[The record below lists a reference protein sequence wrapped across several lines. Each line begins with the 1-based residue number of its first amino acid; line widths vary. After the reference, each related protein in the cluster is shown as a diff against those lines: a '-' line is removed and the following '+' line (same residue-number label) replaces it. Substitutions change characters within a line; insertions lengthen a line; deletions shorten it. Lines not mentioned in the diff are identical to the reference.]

1 MMPSES
7 GAESLEQPAAQVGTG
22 AASAVATAGA
32 AGGGP
37 DPETS
42 SASLG
47 RHQSRLNWPQV
58 KRLDALLKEPI
69 PIHGRGNFPTLSV
82 QPQQIVQVRGGALA
96 GSGVGWCSAPRQLE
110 SVTGPAARETKER
123 ELGLTVRLF
132 LHPAELA
139 CPPFWG
145 PLIPLGNHSR
155 PWLGDGVEMKEGHR
169 PGSRQWGVCVLGSRL
184 AFLPLFHILRPPAPS
199 GF

>member
-37 DPETS
+37 DPEAS
-42 SASLG
+42 SASPE
-47 RHQSRLNWPQV
+47 RHQSRLSWPQV

-82 QPQQIVQVRGGALA
+82 QPQQIVQVRGPWQGQGWGGALLQGTWSLRLA
-96 GSGVGWCSAPRQLE
+96 RQLE
-110 SVTGPAARETKER
+110 KLRNENPGHHFGSSCTLLNLPVWRSGNSLFPWEPLTKTLTGR
-123 ELGLTVRLF
+123 
-132 LHPAELA
+132 
-139 CPPFWG
+139 W
-145 PLIPLGNHSR
+145 
-155 PWLGDGVEMKEGHR
+155 VEMKEALDGASPWQR
-169 PGSRQWGVCVLGSRL
+169 PMRNVCTCFQNS
-184 AFLPLFHILRPPAPS
+184 FSSSTPQP
-199 GF
+199 

>member
-7 GAESLEQPAAQVGTG
+7 GDESLEQPAAQVGTG

-37 DPETS
+37 DLEAS

-47 RHQSRLNWPQV
+47 RHQSRLSWPQV

-82 QPQQIVQVRGGALA
+82 QPQQIVQVRGTVT
-96 GSGVGWCSAPRQLE
+96 GSGLGGWCSAARHLN
-110 SVTGPAARETKER
+110 SAIGLAARETKEL
-123 ELGLTVRLF
+123 EPGLPVRLF

-139 CPPFWG
+139 CQPFWEL
-145 PLIPLGNHSR
+145 LIPLGTTHQ
-155 PWLGDGVEMKEGHR
+155 D
-169 PGSRQWGVCVLGSRL
+169 PGWEVGRR
-184 AFLPLFHILRPPAPS
+184 
-199 GF
+199 

>member
-37 DPETS
+37 DPEGS

-47 RHQSRLNWPQV
+47 RHQSRLSWPQV
-58 KRLDALLKEPI
+58 KRLDALLREPI

-82 QPQQIVQVRGGALA
+82 QPQQIVQVRGPWQGRGSGGAL
-96 GSGVGWCSAPRQLE
+96 L
-110 SVTGPAARETKER
+110 
-123 ELGLTVRLF
+123 
-132 LHPAELA
+132 
-139 CPPFWG
+139 
-145 PLIPLGNHSR
+145 
-155 PWLGDGVEMKEGHR
+155 
-169 PGSRQWGVCVLGSRL
+169 PGTWSLRL
-184 AFLPLFHILRPPAPS
+184 AQQLGKLRNGNPGYQFGSSCTVLSLPVRRSGDSLFPWETTHQDPGWEMGWR
-199 GF
+199 